1 MEVRF
6 DRKRSWKEWNWMI
19 RMEMEAKKKRDK
31 KRDKQTNKRQRKW

>member
-19 RMEMEAKKKRDK
+19 RMEMEAKKKEK
-31 KRDKQTNKRQRKW
+31 KR